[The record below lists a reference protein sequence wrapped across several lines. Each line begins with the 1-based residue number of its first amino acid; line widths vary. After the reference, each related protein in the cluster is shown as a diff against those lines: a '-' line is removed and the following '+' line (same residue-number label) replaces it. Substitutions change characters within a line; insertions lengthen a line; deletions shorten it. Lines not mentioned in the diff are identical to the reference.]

1 MINFNIDP
9 TQETIKKSIFY
20 LSVPMM
26 LEMSS
31 QTLFNLVDTFFVS
44 RINYNAIGALVSSS
58 IILMLVISI
67 GIGIST
73 ANGIYVANYWGSKNK
88 IRLRDVYSNAV
99 LIAVVISILSVLL
112 FNIFI
117 TDIINLIGLS
127 GELKK
132 YAQEYLQIAL
142 LGLPL
147 QFILSV
153 NNSTLRSIGA
163 PVLALNVMIVANV
176 MNVIFD
182 PLFMFYFKL
191 GIKGAA
197 IATIASM
204 FLSVIVQFLS
214 LYQKEIVFKLSNF
227 NWKMVFLI
235 VKKGIFVMMHLFF
248 RISSMLVL
256 IKLVAEISQTAV
268 AGYGI
273 VIRIYQI
280 LLFMVFGFANA
291 AFVIVGQNLGANLTE
306 RVRRGAY
313 DTLIIATLSITVLD
327 AAMFLNA
334 QAIIGIFTK
343 DILVINIAKNIF
355 FYTAVSYPF
364 IVANTVAARS
374 SMGMHDTARPSLIN
388 LVNLWMLQLPLA
400 YVLSKKIGLNGIW
413 IAIAASNITGFAMNF
428 FLLKYNLLRV
438 VKYGNRIS

>member
-9 TQETIKKSIFY
+9 TRDTMKKSIFY

-99 LIAVVISILSVLL
+99 LIAVVISILSAFL
-112 FNIFI
+112 FNMFI

-127 GELKK
+127 GVLKK
-132 YAQEYLQIAL
+132 YTQEYLQIAS

-182 PLFMFYFKL
+182 PLFIFYFKL

-197 IATIASM
+197 IATITSV
-204 FLSVIVQFLS
+204 FLSIIVQFLS

-235 VKKGIFVMMHLFF
+235 VKKGIFATMHLFF

-268 AGYGI
+268 ASYSI

-306 RVRRGAY
+306 RVRKGTY
-313 DTLIIATLSITVLD
+313 DTLIIATLSITALD
-327 AAMFLNA
+327 VVMFLNA

-355 FYTAVSYPF
+355 FYIAVSYPF

-413 IAIAASNITGFAMNF
+413 IAIAASNITGFVMNF

-438 VKYGNRIS
+438 VKYGNRII